1 MAKSK
6 QRKGHKQR
14 VNARNFKMKSQMNIM
29 QKILNETIKAKMEE
43 MKMKRTGMTES
54 ESGTTENQ

>member
-43 MKMKRTGMTES
+43 MKMKGTGMTES

>member
-6 QRKGHKQR
+6 QRKGHKQK
-14 VNARNFKMKSQMNIM
+14 VNARNLKMKSQMNIM

-43 MKMKRTGMTES
+43 LKMKGTGNTES
-54 ESGTTENQ
+54 ESGITENQ